1 MKISKRTMQ
10 VLKQYSQINQS
21 IRIKVGNVLSTKS
34 VAENILAETK
44 VEESFEKEFSIYNLN
59 EFLSAV
65 SLFDNP
71 DLEFSEKYV
80 TIREE
85 GARRGGLKY
94 YYCNPSLI
102 VYPTKSVVI
111 PAEMVDV
118 QFVVSE
124 QQLSKLNKAGSV
136 LGVQDL
142 CVACDDE
149 GISLIV
155 EDRTNPSS
163 NDFEVRVSEFPV
175 DPNEFY
181 FKLDN
186 LKLLP
191 GDYEVLVTKKGIG
204 MFKSVDG
211 TCSVAI
217 ALET

>member
-21 IRIKVGNVLSTKS
+21 IRIKAGNVLSTKS

-44 VEESFEKEFSIYNLN
+44 VEENFEKEFSIYNLN

-65 SLFDNP
+65 SLFDSP
-71 DLEFSEKYV
+71 ELDFSEKYV
-80 TIREE
+80 TIRED

-94 YYCNPSLI
+94 YYCNPALI
-102 VYPTKSVVI
+102 TYPTKSVKI
-111 PAEMVDV
+111 PPELVDV
-118 QFVVSE
+118 KFVVSE

-142 CVACDDE
+142 CVACDEE

-163 NDFEVRVSEFPV
+163 NDFEVRVSETPV
-175 DPNEFY
+175 TPNEFY

-191 GDYEVLVTKKGIG
+191 GDYEVEVSKKGLG
-204 MFKSVDG
+204 MFRSVDG